1 MDNKKFEKKMDF
13 KAINILV
20 DEIIDGK
27 YNCENYELVENP
39 ITKYKNNQKL
49 QINNNFDD
57 DDGDLADGLCL
68 IVSCG
73 SADGPP
79 VGKGLQR

>member
-27 YNCENYELVENP
+27 YNCENYELGTVDHYQLP
-39 ITKYKNNQKL
+39 
-49 QINNNFDD
+49 FA
-57 DDGDLADGLCL
+57 GGL
-68 IVSCG
+68 
-73 SADGPP
+73 
-79 VGKGLQR
+79 